1 MSPRTAKQLAQIR
14 AQRKAQIVQAALEVF
29 VEKGYY
35 AANVSDI
42 AQKAGVSQGTIYHYF
57 PSKDDLFW
65 AAYEAWE
72 VQSLYGEIQQ
82 ALGASQSPTEQ
93 LRILAQTVG
102 ERMTQAAAML
112 PANVEFWSHLTRN
125 EAVRQGFQ
133 RLFATMREHL
143 ARIIQEG
150 ITQGEFTDVN
160 VEETASLLIA
170 TYDGLILQWLADP
183 KQINWPSISQTLSR
197 VFLHGLQKN
206 PNSITTQGVFHG

>member
-1 MSPRTAKQLAQIR
+1 MSPRTAKQLAQLR

-35 AANVSDI
+35 AANVSDV

-65 AAYEAWE
+65 VAYEAWE

-133 RLFATMREHL
+133 RLFATMRGHL

-160 VEETASLLIA
+160 AEETASLLIA

>member
-1 MSPRTAKQLAQIR
+1 MSPRTAKQLAQLR

-35 AANVSDI
+35 AANVSDV

-133 RLFATMREHL
+133 RLFATMRGHL

-160 VEETASLLIA
+160 AEETASLLIA